1 MKLGIFF
8 ALLSRFNIDF
18 QEALKFVSEL
28 GIGAIELAPGSGRG
42 GHLDLDELLMSRI
55 KRDETLKLIG
65 DHGLTISA
73 FDAHGNPVH
82 PNREIADAAHNRF
95 IKVVN
100 LAEMMGVDKIIGFS
114 GCPGDAPGAKHPN
127 WVVQP
132 WPDEFYEVLQYQWND
147 ELIPYWFKAAEY
159 AKAHGVKIC
168 IEPHPGF
175 AVYNPETLL
184 KLRKAVGETLGCN
197 YDPSHFFWQG
207 IDPSV
212 AVSEL
217 GPAIYHTH
225 MKDTRVD
232 KMNVLRNGVIDTK
245 HYSEIKSRAWVFR
258 TVGYGHDAQVW
269 KDIIL
274 ALKLA
279 GYDGVL
285 SIEHEDAAM
294 SLREGIVKAVSFMKD
309 VIIEEATDGVYES
322 IYPVRK

>member
-1 MKLGIFF
+1 
-8 ALLSRFNIDF
+8 
-18 QEALKFVSEL
+18 
-28 GIGAIELAPGSGRG
+28 
-42 GHLDLDELLMSRI
+42 
-55 KRDETLKLIG
+55 
-65 DHGLTISA
+65 
-73 FDAHGNPVH
+73 VH
-82 PNREIADAAHNRF
+82 PNREIAEAARNRF
-95 IKVVN
+95 IQVVN
-100 LAEMMGVDKIIGFS
+100 LAEKMGVDRVIGFS
-114 GCPGDAPGAKHPN
+114 GCPGDAPGAQHPN

-132 WPDEFYEVLQYQWND
+132 WPDEFYEVLHYQWND
-147 ELIPYWFKAAEY
+147 ELIPYWTTAASY

-184 KLRKAVGETLGCN
+184 KLRKAVGDTLGCN

-217 GPAIYHTH
+217 GSAIYHTH
-225 MKDTRVD
+225 IKDTRVD
-232 KMNVLRNGVIDTK
+232 RMNVLKNGVLDAK
-245 HYSEIKSRAWVFR
+245 HYSEIKDRAWVFR

-274 ALKLA
+274 ALKLV

-294 SLREGIVKAVSFMKD
+294 SLREGIVKAVGFMKEI
-309 VIIEEATDGVYES
+309 VIEEATDGVYES